1 MHYSNHLGFS
11 LRCLHNELV
20 PKDLRPRCKV
30 KTERCRE
37 AAHRFS
43 RLQLQERIH
52 LNHSTRDR
60 IKASIDDLTADIKK
74 TLSTEDFAEVESLQK
89 LRCDK
94 IMSQVRERH
103 VKKFNDLLRQNDK
116 AADDQNKV
124 VDKDRWIINL
134 SNRDLSSNEKSLLSR
149 GLNFCLAPTII
160 PKKDII
166 AEVEGKI
173 DYLERTGSITNS
185 NGAYTRAEISTIL
198 TSASVP
204 KDNISKKERQALKKL
219 KNDKSIMI

>member
-1 MHYSNHLGFS
+1 MSNKVSETALINTNVFSRIKLHHGEPMLAKVRMLERKKLKFVRYSNHLRFS

-60 IKASIDDLTADIKK
+60 IKASIDDLTVDIKK

-124 VDKDRWIINL
+124 VKNWLI
-134 SNRDLSSNEKSLLSR
+134 SQSLMK
-149 GLNFCLAPTII
+149 T
-160 PKKDII
+160 KT
-166 AEVEGKI
+166 GKA
-173 DYLERTGSITNS
+173 D
-185 NGAYTRAEISTIL
+185 
-198 TSASVP
+198 
-204 KDNISKKERQALKKL
+204 
-219 KNDKSIMI
+219 